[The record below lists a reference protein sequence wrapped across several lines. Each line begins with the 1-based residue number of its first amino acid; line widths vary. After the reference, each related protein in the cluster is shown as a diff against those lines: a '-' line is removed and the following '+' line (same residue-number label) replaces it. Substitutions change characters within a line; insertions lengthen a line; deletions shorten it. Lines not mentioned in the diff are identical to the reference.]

1 MATFAEQPDAQRKAS
16 AWRRLSVFSLAAVL
30 VVVVC
35 ALTSTFRPHLH
46 GHVAKYRLL
55 RDLQAAPALRL
66 RFQAKRKSMFVHG
79 ASDFEVVAV
88 RNSPERRLQ
97 LGEEESDDV
106 FDYHGVTKF
115 HDDAGMAH
123 EYSLVDGTAYYTSY
137 DTRVGNTSDG
147 ERSIGCIP
155 VGQLPPV
162 HTVLSALHGAR
173 SVAKAV
179 DAKGERLCSDSAAA
193 LEVEFAGETFVLC
206 SRSSAFAP
214 TEGFHIYGA
223 DLEIEAQ
230 YESDADAV
238 WEQIPSAPEFPSSLL
253 SSCGKVGASPQL
265 ARSSLGALVAG
276 AGRDWSHRRLNRM
289 SFFDGIVDSAADVL
303 GVSEDSCSCKG
314 TPRPCVFLSGMGSTS
329 DQGLLDTTSYF
340 GSIGD
345 HAPCCSSIKYA
356 KMNTCDF
363 GWNDDSLQQRACD
376 LAIEA
381 TGSTGTVIEN
391 AIVVTHSM
399 GGLTLGGAI
408 ATGKCSLADSSTW
421 VALSAPMKGS
431 MGSNYLQDACAGSL
445 TDAAS
450 ELLDLFGSCP
460 ANAAARALAYQ
471 GSSYSFDTLSQKFA
485 AVQAAY
491 AQNVD
496 AVMCSSSYEGLV
508 SAYQIVFALGGS
520 VIPHTSSE
528 NDGIVEYA
536 SCAAGL
542 TATFGDS
549 YSNSPFYVTKL
560 NHFDTSFRN
569 GDGLFGDDKKPMKW
583 FECLL

>member
-1 MATFAEQPDAQRKAS
+1 MKGPSEYPRAQRAAS
-16 AWRRLSVFSLAAVL
+16 AWRRVTLVSLAAVL
-30 VVVVC
+30 LVLVGTL
-35 ALTSTFRPHLH
+35 AISFQPHLH

-55 RDLQAAPALRL
+55 RDLQTAPALRL
-66 RFQAKRKSMFVHG
+66 RFQVKRKAMFVHG
-79 ASDFEVVAV
+79 ASNFEVVAV
-88 RNSPERRLQ
+88 RDSPERRLSI
-97 LGEEESDDV
+97 GEQQGADV
-106 FDYHGVTKF
+106 FDYHGVVKF
-115 HDDAGMAH
+115 HDDDGVVH
-123 EYSLVDGTAYYTSY
+123 EYSLVDGTAYYSS
-137 DTRVGNTSDG
+137 VGNASDSQ
-147 ERSIGCIP
+147 RSIGCIP
-155 VGQLPPV
+155 TGQMPPV
-162 HTVLSALHGAR
+162 HTALSALYGAK

-179 DAKGERLCSDSAAA
+179 NSKGVLLCSDAAA
-193 LEVEFAGETFVLC
+193 TLQVEFAGETFAVC

-214 TEGFHIYGA
+214 TEGFHMYGA
-223 DLEIEAQ
+223 DLDIEVQ
-230 YESDADAV
+230 FENNADAV
-238 WEQIPSAPEFPSSLL
+238 WKSIPSAPEFSGELL

-265 ARSSLGALVAG
+265 GRPSLGSLFTG
-276 AGRDWSHRRLNRM
+276 AGRDWSHRRLARM
-289 SFFDGIVDSAADVL
+289 GLFDDIVDSAADVL
-303 GVSEDSCSCKG
+303 GVSDDSCSCKG
-314 TPRPCVFLSGMGSTS
+314 TPRPCVFLSGMGSTE
-329 DQGLLDTTSYF
+329 DKGLLDTTNYF
-340 GSIGD
+340 GSIGE
-345 HAPCCSSIKYA
+345 HAPCCTSIKYA

-363 GWNDDSLQQRACD
+363 GWNEDSLQQRACD

-421 VALSAPMKGS
+421 VALSAPMRGS

-445 TDAAS
+445 TDASA

-460 ANAAARALAYQ
+460 ANTAAKALAYQ
-471 GSSYSFDTLSQKFA
+471 GSSYSFDALSEQFA

-496 AVMCSSSYEGLV
+496 AVMCSNSFEGLV
-508 SAYQIVFALGGS
+508 SVYQVVFALGGA

-528 NDGIVEYA
+528 NDGLVEYG

-549 YSNSPFYVTKL
+549 YSGNSFYVTKL
-560 NHFDTSFRN
+560 NHYDTSFRN
-569 GDGLFGDDKKPMKW
+569 GDGLFSDDKKPIKW